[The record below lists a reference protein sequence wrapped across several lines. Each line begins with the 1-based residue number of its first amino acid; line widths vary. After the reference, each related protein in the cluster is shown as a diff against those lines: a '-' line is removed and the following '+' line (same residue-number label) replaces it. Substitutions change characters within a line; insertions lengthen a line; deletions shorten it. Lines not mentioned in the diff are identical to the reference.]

1 LMADAPF
8 NLPIYFSSL
17 ALQLPFRFEVRALC
31 GCLVSS
37 APE

>member
-1 LMADAPF
+1 MISWPTLT
-8 NLPIYFSSL
+8 
-17 ALQLPFRFEVRALC
+17 LQLPFRFEVRALC